1 MQQRVKGSYRKNQ
14 HALSPKGDETHQKD
28 WLSWLPSEQ
37 WAQWVSPS
45 YLRAHRKDNNVWV
58 KDPHCNAVKLLP
70 YTFLK
75 LQRGEK
81 NKVNIQMHLCSLIEK
96 YFSNKI
102 QWNQK
107 PQKSLYPATV
117 YKVCQSSA
125 DISLRL
131 PFMGFLFVL
140 LMWNISEPQN
150 YKDRKS
156 VV

>member
-1 MQQRVKGSYRKNQ
+1 MGKR
-14 HALSPKGDETHQKD
+14 SPLQCSETAAIHI
-28 WLSWLPSEQ
+28 SET
-37 WAQWVSPS
+37 S
-45 YLRAHRKDNNVWV
+45 K
-58 KDPHCNAVKLLP
+58 
-70 YTFLK
+70 
-75 LQRGEK
+75 RGK

-140 LMWNISEPQN
+140 LM
-150 YKDRKS
+150 
-156 VV
+156 